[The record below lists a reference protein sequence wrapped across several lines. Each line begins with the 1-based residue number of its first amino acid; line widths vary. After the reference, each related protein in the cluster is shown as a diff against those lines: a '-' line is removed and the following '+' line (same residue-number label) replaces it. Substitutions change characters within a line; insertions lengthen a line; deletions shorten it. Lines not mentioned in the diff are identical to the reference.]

1 MLKNETGRRDMGT
14 FWEKLKFWTK
24 AIVFGVAVLYLFIVT
39 AANWSLVI
47 DGDLNLIVAKYQK
60 PHVLTVLLVTAVI
73 SIFGWWLLRTIFKTL
88 RQWQHLQDRSRT
100 AKLEKEMADMKA
112 KAGMLQT
119 REAPAPSVT
128 PAPPAPVIKPAEDT
142 PA

>member
-1 MLKNETGRRDMGT
+1 MGT

-24 AIVFGVAVLYLFIVT
+24 AISFGVAVLYLFIVM
-39 AANWSLVI
+39 ALNWNLVI

-100 AKLEKEMADMKA
+100 ARLEKEMAEMKA

-119 REAPAPSVT
+119 REAPAAATTNT
-128 PAPPAPVIKPAEDT
+128 PAPSPSAPPVVKPVDD
-142 PA
+142 PSI

>member
-1 MLKNETGRRDMGT
+1 MGT

-24 AIVFGVAVLYLFIVT
+24 AIIFGVALLYLFVVT
-39 AANWSLVI
+39 AANWNLVI
-47 DGDLNLIVAKYQK
+47 DGDLNLIFSKYQK

-88 RQWQHLQDRSRT
+88 RQWRHLQDRSRT

-119 REAPAPSVT
+119 RETPVATAAPVT
-128 PAPPAPVIKPAEDT
+128 PVPVAKPVDET
-142 PA
+142 PL

>member
-1 MLKNETGRRDMGT
+1 MGT

-24 AIVFGVAVLYLFIVT
+24 AIVFGVAVLYLFIVV

-119 REAPAPSVT
+119 RETPVPSAI
-128 PAPPAPVIKPAEDT
+128 PAPPAPVVKPTEDT

>member
-1 MLKNETGRRDMGT
+1 MGT

-39 AANWSLVI
+39 ALNWNLVI
-47 DGDLNLIVAKYQK
+47 DGDLNLIFSKFQK
-60 PHVLTVLLVTAVI
+60 PHVLTVLLVTGVL

-100 AKLEKEMADMKA
+100 ARLEKEMAEMKA

-119 REAPAPSVT
+119 REGAVAAGPSAVPVT
-128 PAPPAPVIKPAEDT
+128 PVTVVKPVDET
-142 PA
+142 PK

>member
-1 MLKNETGRRDMGT
+1 MGT

-24 AIVFGVAVLYLFIVT
+24 AIIFGVALLYLFVVT
-39 AANWSLVI
+39 AANWNLVI

-73 SIFGWWLLRTIFKTL
+73 SIFGGWLLRTIFKTL

-100 AKLEKEMADMKA
+100 ARLEKEMADMKA

-119 REAPAPSVT
+119 REAAVAGTSAAPVT
-128 PAPPAPVIKPAEDT
+128 PVAVVKPVDET
-142 PA
+142 PL

>member
-1 MLKNETGRRDMGT
+1 MGT

-24 AIVFGVAVLYLFIVT
+24 AIAFGVAVLYLFIVT

-100 AKLEKEMADMKA
+100 ARLEKEMADMKA

-119 REAPAPSVT
+119 REMQAAGTTTSP
-128 PAPPAPVIKPAEDT
+128 PAPPAPPVVKPIDDASI
-142 PA
+142 